1 MDYNNETGL
10 YAQHAHRAVHTY
22 YDRGQSIRLS
32 SSHEDELD
40 LHAIEIIEKSL
51 ELLNS
56 MLGLLRESTRAGGH
70 ILQNFITM
78 AAWILTT
85 GLLMQLTNTSQVRSF
100 KNILNENWTLHF
112 LSLRLLIAPRAA
124 VAAAVAPQPDA

>member
-1 MDYNNETGL
+1 MQIVNPFL
-10 YAQHAHRAVHTY
+10 
-22 YDRGQSIRLS
+22 SIRLS

-85 GLLMQLTNTSQVRSF
+85 GLLMQLTNTSQVTKLQTCF
-100 KNILNENWTLHF
+100 KIKY
-112 LSLRLLIAPRAA
+112 
-124 VAAAVAPQPDA
+124 